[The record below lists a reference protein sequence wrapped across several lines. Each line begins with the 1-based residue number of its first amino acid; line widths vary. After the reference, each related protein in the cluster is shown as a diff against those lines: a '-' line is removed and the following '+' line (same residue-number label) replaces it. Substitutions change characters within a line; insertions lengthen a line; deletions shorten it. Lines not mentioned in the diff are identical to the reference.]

1 MTITF
6 GTNTNSSK
14 KMAKVQCLSLVDLGN
29 TGNLNTLRQ
38 TMELRTQVSI
48 TGGPKRCTN
57 QVMEEYAFG
66 VNHGNVQTLWKM
78 EFEYEQSEVFGAN
91 FESLMR
97 DLDFVPIEYELEE
110 TAIFKSPCFIC
121 SDDKQKNIYF
131 QYI

>member
-1 MTITF
+1 MTTTF
-6 GTNTNSSK
+6 GTNTKPIK

-38 TMELRTQVSI
+38 TMELRTQVTI

-57 QVMEEYAFG
+57 QNMEEYAFG
-66 VNHGNVQTLWKM
+66 SDHGNYNTIWKL
-78 EFEYEQSEVFGAN
+78 EFEYEQSQVFGAE

-97 DLDFVPIEYELEE
+97 DLDFIPIEYEIEE
-110 TAIFKSPCFIC
+110 TAILKKPCFITE
-121 SDDKQKNIYF
+121 DTQQKNIYF

>member
-1 MTITF
+1 MTTTF
-6 GTNTNSSK
+6 GTNTNNIK

-38 TMELRTQVSI
+38 TMELRTQVTI

-110 TAIFKSPCFIC
+110 TAIFKTPCFIT
-121 SDDKQKNIYF
+121 SDLKQKNIYF

>member
-1 MTITF
+1 MTTTF
-6 GTNTNSSK
+6 GTNTKSIK

-38 TMELRTQVSI
+38 TMELRTQVTI

-57 QVMEEYAFG
+57 QNMEEYAFG
-66 VNHGNVQTLWKM
+66 SDHGNYNTIWKL
-78 EFEYEQSEVFGAN
+78 EFEYEQSQVFGAE

-97 DLDFVPIEYELEE
+97 DLDFIPIEYEIEE
-110 TAIFKSPCFIC
+110 TAILKKPCFITE
-121 SDDKQKNIYF
+121 DTKQKNIYF

>member
-1 MTITF
+1 MTTTF

-14 KMAKVQCLSLVDLGN
+14 KMAKVLCLSLVDLGN

-38 TMELRTQVSI
+38 TMELRTQVTI

-78 EFEYEQSEVFGAN
+78 EFEYEQSEVFGLNYEA
-91 FESLMR
+91 LAR
-97 DLDFVPIEYELEE
+97 DLDFVPVEYELEE
-110 TAIFKSPCFIC
+110 TAIFMKPCFIT
-121 SDDKQKNIYF
+121 SNEQKNIYF
-131 QYI
+131 Q

>member
-29 TGNLNTLRQ
+29 IGNLNTLRQ
-38 TMELRTQVSI
+38 TMELRTQVTI

-66 VNHGNVQTLWKM
+66 SDHGNIQTIWKL

-97 DLDFVPIEYELEE
+97 DHAFVPVEYEIEE
-110 TAIFKSPCFIC
+110 TAILKKPCFVTEDIQ
-121 SDDKQKNIYF
+121 QKNIYF

>member
-6 GTNTNSSK
+6 GTNTNNIK

-38 TMELRTQVSI
+38 TMELRTQVTI

-66 VNHGNVQTLWKM
+66 IAHANVQTIWKL
-78 EFEYEQSEVFGAN
+78 EFEYEQSEVFGSK
-91 FESLMR
+91 FESLQR
-97 DLDFVPIEYELEE
+97 DLDFIPIEYELEE
-110 TAIFKSPCFIC
+110 TAIFKIPCFITLD
-121 SDDKQKNIYF
+121 SNQKNIYF

>member
-38 TMELRTQVSI
+38 TMELRTQVTI

-78 EFEYEQSEVFGAN
+78 EFEYEQSEVFGLNYEA
-91 FESLMR
+91 LAR
-97 DLDFVPIEYELEE
+97 DLDFVPVEYELEE
-110 TAIFKSPCFIC
+110 TAIFMKPCFIT
-121 SDDKQKNIYF
+121 SNEQKNIYF
-131 QYI
+131 Q

>member
-1 MTITF
+1 MITTF
-6 GTNTNSSK
+6 GTNTKLGK

-38 TMELRTQVSI
+38 TMELRTQITI

-66 VNHGNVQTLWKM
+66 VDHGNVQTMWKM
-78 EFEYEQSEVFGAN
+78 EFEYEQSEVFGSK

-97 DLDFVPIEYELEE
+97 DLDFVPIEYELDE
-110 TAIFKSPCFIC
+110 TAILKTPCFIT
-121 SDDKQKNIYF
+121 SDTKQKNIYF
-131 QYI
+131 QHI